1 MAFKDACRVVMAT
14 RGNDT
19 SFDKQACAPHT
30 HKIVVSFKC
39 VLCIDKP
46 AYKMHLWGREGF
58 ARGVLS
64 IVMCV
69 N

>member
-30 HKIVVSFKC
+30 HKIVVSLNVC
-39 VLCIDKP
+39 C
-46 AYKMHLWGREGF
+46 A
-58 ARGVLS
+58 
-64 IVMCV
+64 
-69 N
+69 